1 MIYGESGVGKELVA
15 RALHEKSSRR
25 GEPFVAVNCSA
36 ISAEIF
42 ESELF
47 GHEKGSFTGADERKD
62 GKFLIANGGTIFLD
76 ETSRNQNVPNFAK
89 LGLNRVRNSQ
99 KVLAITGREGL

>member
-1 MIYGESGVGKELVA
+1 MEQIKDIADVPFATLIYGESGVGKELVA
-15 RALHEKSSRR
+15 RALHDKSSRR

-47 GHEKGSFTGADERKD
+47 GHEKGSFTGA
-62 GKFLIANGGTIFLD
+62 
-76 ETSRNQNVPNFAK
+76 QAK
-89 LGLNRVRNSQ
+89 
-99 KVLAITGREGL
+99 REGICSSVGNGTLWFSKSTA